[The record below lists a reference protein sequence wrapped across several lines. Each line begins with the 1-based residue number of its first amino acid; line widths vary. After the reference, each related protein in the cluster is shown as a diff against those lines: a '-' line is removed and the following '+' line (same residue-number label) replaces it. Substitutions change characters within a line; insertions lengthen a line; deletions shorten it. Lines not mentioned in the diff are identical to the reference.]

1 MKTMITGATGQLG
14 RLIIDNLLQ
23 KMPQEQIVAGAR
35 HPDKAIELQR
45 QGIEIRYA
53 DYDVPEGLEA
63 AFHDISQLLLI
74 SSSHTDDGIR
84 LAQHKR
90 VIEAAVKAGVSHI
103 LYTGFA
109 FPQQRIN
116 IASGN
121 VHTLTERVILDS
133 GLEYTFLRN
142 ALYIDFVNVLGLKEA
157 SRRGELITHPG
168 DFRFNSVSREDL
180 ALATAAV
187 LAGSGHSNR
196 IYELA
201 APHTWSFN
209 DLAAA
214 LTSLAGKPVTHRED
228 ASVQHWIYSFL
239 KKIDT
244 VSTSND
250 LEQLMGRS
258 ITSLQDSIVPFV

>member
-168 DFRFNSVSREDL
+168 IFGSTPFHVKIWPWL
-180 ALATAAV
+180 QPLFLPAPGTAIGFMSW
-187 LAGSGHSNR
+187 LHHIRG
-196 IYELA
+196 
-201 APHTWSFN
+201 
-209 DLAAA
+209 
-214 LTSLAGKPVTHRED
+214 
-228 ASVQHWIYSFL
+228 ASMISQ
-239 KKIDT
+239 
-244 VSTSND
+244 
-250 LEQLMGRS
+250 QR
-258 ITSLQDSIVPFV
+258 